1 MMKGE
6 KIKMTVSEILAS
18 FAAIAFL
25 IGIIVFMMSLMII
38 FLDGKKEGFIAFAIS
53 ILLLGF
59 AIYGTITSRIMD
71 EESYNH
77 AIAEKYEV
85 YIDGIQV
92 NAENID
98 ISNYRRSHIT
108 YDDENHKI
116 LISTDKR

>member
-1 MMKGE
+1 
-6 KIKMTVSEILAS
+6 MTVSEILAD

-25 IGIIVFMMSLMII
+25 IGVIVFIMGLMII
-38 FLDGKKEGFIAFAIS
+38 FSNGKKEGFIAFAIS

-77 AIAEKYEV
+77 AVAEKYEI

-98 ISNYRRSHIT
+98 INNYRRSHIT
-108 YDDENHKI
+108 YDDENHKV